1 MYDIVRLN
9 KSPELRPV
17 MSAITVLTLLTML
30 CLSCGRSQSS
40 PTVSTPEPAVLLP
53 PVESATPTPQST
65 NSLPTPS
72 GQASVPMSP
81 VPVETSTPTP
91 TPIPVHGSPTLTP
104 ADPQSGSAPVHAAG
118 IPYTGETSL
127 EERAALHEVVARVRL
142 RSVTTTVELIM
153 RNPLGDTA
161 YAGALEFRFE
171 VLEYLAGSGGSEIVG
186 VGYESKLFDTQA
198 EARATLP
205 GLLASRDTRWDD
217 REAIVFFERALDVL
231 PSSAQE
237 GRYLLGGLG
246 FGGYSHSPDSFTIA
260 SPYNKGWL
268 PSASSGGASGA
279 VGTSTS
285 TINQLFLMDDPTK
298 ASYQGASG
306 TTGASGATGSVP
318 TITLSELRTRIGA
331 VDTEVQNGNGSEEYR
346 SCVWYKHYKERNV
359 RRELATKG
367 TVYLRID
374 RELTSGLPAGSTI
387 YRDQGGL
394 AMGYP
399 PANLGRYWLEGRDK
413 DLFVA
418 QAVDPQPKDWWGNGV
433 INSVVYSRE
442 LSTARPLP
450 VGEYKFYFE
459 ALPAE
464 RVVCSGQV
472 ELARNSRE
480 WFINIVAPAGTLHEA
495 FFDPV
500 LDTSTSAVGA
510 DSTNGVLKPSVF
522 TDSGGATTT
531 IGSLEWESGTVK
543 MNVSPHTALDGQV
556 LDFIKLDGTV
566 SLSLYTAD
574 ATTDA
579 ANNTLN
585 WSVASQPWED
595 GDTLML
601 RIRRGPNRPP
611 VFDSSTYA
619 FTVREDAS
627 AFHVIGF
634 VSATDP
640 DVGDDPW
647 YYITGGNEAGRFQLG
662 ANNGELLVWKSLDYE
677 TASSYTLSVEAR
689 DGRENGTTTATVEIS
704 VTDVDE

>member
-1 MYDIVRLN
+1 
-9 KSPELRPV
+9 
-17 MSAITVLTLLTML
+17 
-30 CLSCGRSQSS
+30 
-40 PTVSTPEPAVLLP
+40 
-53 PVESATPTPQST
+53 
-65 NSLPTPS
+65 
-72 GQASVPMSP
+72 MSP

-91 TPIPVHGSPTLTP
+91 TPIPVHGSPTMTP
-104 ADPQSGSAPVHAAG
+104 PDSLSDNAPVHAAG

-127 EERAALHEVVARVRL
+127 KERAARYDVVARVRL
-142 RSVTTTVELIM
+142 RSVTTTVELIA
-153 RNPLGDTA
+153 RNPIGDTA

-217 REAIVFFERALDVL
+217 REAIVFFDGAANVL
-231 PSSAQE
+231 PSSAQG
-237 GRYLLGGLG
+237 GRYLLGELG
-246 FGGYSHSPDSFTIA
+246 FGEGSNSPDSFTIA

-285 TINQLFLMDDPTK
+285 TVDQLFLMDDPTK

-331 VDTEVQNGNGSEEYR
+331 VDTEIQNGDGSEEYR
-346 SCVWYKHYKERNV
+346 SCLWFKYYKERNV

-374 RELTSGLPAGSTI
+374 RELASGLPAGSAI

-450 VGEYKFYFE
+450 ADEYRFFFE

-510 DSTNGVLKPSVF
+510 DSANGVLKPAAF
-522 TDSGGATTT
+522 TGSGGATTT
-531 IGSLEWESGTVK
+531 ISSLEWKSGTVK
-543 MNVSPHTALDGQV
+543 MNVSPHTALDGQA
-556 LDFIKLDGTV
+556 LDFIEMDGTV
-566 SLSLYTAD
+566 SLFLDAAD
-574 ATTDA
+574 ATADA
-579 ANNTLN
+579 ANNTLS
-585 WSVASQPWED
+585 WTVASQPWED

-611 VFDSSTYA
+611 VFDTSTYA
-619 FTVREDAS
+619 FTVREDTPAW
-627 AFHVIGF
+627 HIIGS

-640 DVGDDPW
+640 DAGDSPW
-647 YYITGGNEAGRFQLG
+647 YYITGGNEAGLFRLG
-662 ANNGELLVWKSLDYE
+662 ANNGELLVWKALDYE
-677 TASSYTLSVEAR
+677 TTSLYTLSMEAR
-689 DGRENGTTTATVEIS
+689 DGRENGTATTTVEIS
-704 VTDVDE
+704 VTDVEE